1 MSDTINILSLVLEI
15 LSKNEAE
22 IVAEAE
28 KNLEEGSLTSDPEE
42 SIQDIPDR
50 PKQPP
55 WRQGAP
61 QAVTQTALRYRGVII
76 R

>member
-22 IVAEAE
+22 AE
-28 KNLEEGSLTSDPEE
+28 KNLEEGNISEKNIVSEE
-42 SIQDIPDR
+42 SLDR

-61 QAVTQTALRYRGVII
+61 QAVTQTSLRYRGVII